1 MASGDRTKQIMGKV
15 QFALAG
21 LNSGNIS
28 GLVQRVPDA
37 LFLDTM
43 GEIATRLCEDTLC
56 LEKSTASLAV
66 ATSTASEPS
75 GFYRGKLIVM
85 PSGYSLQ
92 LKELSV
98 NDFDMLAR
106 PIGSM
111 LGQTPLFYKRFGGT
125 LTFYPTVT
133 SATYTMFYHG
143 IPTTTPTAAIDPE
156 TPSFMDKCIEYGVL
170 AELSAMLGDQ
180 VKYAIYMDKYER
192 ERIRAMQSFRK
203 TKTVAYSITP
213 WE

>member
-21 LNSGNIS
+21 LNSGNIP
-28 GLVQRVPDA
+28 GIVQRVPDT
-37 LFLDTM
+37 LFFDTM

-56 LEKSTASLAV
+56 LEKSTAVLAV
-66 ATSTASEPS
+66 STSAASEPT

-92 LKELSV
+92 LRELSV
-98 NDFDMLAR
+98 NDFDLLTR
-106 PIGSM
+106 PTTTTA
-111 LGQTPLFYKRFGGT
+111 GQSPLYYKRFGGT
-125 LTFYPTVT
+125 ITFYPTVA

-143 IPTTTPTAAIDPE
+143 IPTTTPSASVDPE
-156 TPSFMDKCIEYGVL
+156 TPSFMDKCIEYGTM
-170 AELSAMLGDQ
+170 AELSSMMGDQ
-180 VKYAIYMDKYER
+180 TKYAIYMDKYER
-192 ERIRAMQSFRK
+192 ERVRAMQSFRK
-203 TKTVAYSITP
+203 TKTVAYTISP